1 MILYRV
7 QTVAG
12 REAPLARLLLSLPAG
27 REVVLDPDAA
37 ADPNPWRGYKKCLQ
51 IPATG
56 NATHILV
63 VQDDAV
69 GCRNLEPAV
78 ERIAAVRPDTL
89 TSLCVC
95 GLSGRTKRVFLQ
107 AQKNRQA
114 WISIDTR
121 PALHCIALLWP
132 VPLAREFLAW
142 ADENEARLP
151 GHRGVPRADDA
162 VIGAFIRLTRKRVWA
177 TVPSLFNHPD
187 DQVAV
192 AGHKKHAWGKDPGRI
207 AISWIGPDADPLDLA
222 LT

>member
-27 REVVLDPDAA
+27 REVVLDPEATD
-37 ADPNPWRGYKKCLQ
+37 DPNPWRGYKRCLQ
-51 IPATG
+51 NLGDAS
-56 NATHILV
+56 HVLV

-69 GCRNLEPAV
+69 GCRNLEAAV
-78 ERIAAVRPDTL
+78 ERIVEARPDTL

-95 GLSGRTKRVFLQ
+95 GLSGRTKRMFLQ
-107 AQKNRQA
+107 ARWGEFVKL
-114 WISIDTR
+114 DTR

-132 VPLAREFLAW
+132 VALACEFLAW
-142 ADENEARLP
+142 AEENEARLP

-162 VIGAFIRLTRKRVWA
+162 VIGAFIRLTRRQAWA

-192 AGHKKHAWGKDPGRI
+192 AGHKKHAWGKDPGRV
-207 AISWIGPDADPLDLA
+207 AISWIGPDADPLELA
-222 LT
+222 FT